1 MFSVVVV
8 TIGDAS
14 GQFEEGMLT
23 VFYRACHIVYFL
35 FGNLQYLL
43 ETLQKTYVFRDIMVS
58 SRSVLL
64 CVRSIHTSCRMNS
77 KLTYVVIIINLFT
90 RVFSLYSIGIL
101 SQASVLPFPYLHFL
115 ERGPL
120 TIDGWYPRDH
130 MPDDYPKNEEERRA
144 AAIKYGMRLED
155 YKPYDKDDCYKY
167 AGNYPDYGCV
177 TYDHK
182 DPYENWSDPHYRRN
196 WGEGVSCIRHG
207 CLQILFTKI
216 LFTIFLWTNTVIF
229 CRHLIPALIFCWIG
243 IQTWPKGR
251 KWKNDIMLKQYPY
264 DIKRAYPF
272 TDPRIY
278 PITNYTFEP
287 RDQ

>member
-1 MFSVVVV
+1 MYFNKFQLIYVDCE
-8 TIGDAS
+8 DA
-14 GQFEEGMLT
+14 
-23 VFYRACHIVYFL
+23 
-35 FGNLQYLL
+35 
-43 ETLQKTYVFRDIMVS
+43 MVS
-58 SRSVLL
+58 KSRSVLL
-64 CVRSIHTSCRMNS
+64 CMRSIHTSCRMN
-77 KLTYVVIIINLFT
+77 K
-90 RVFSLYSIGIL
+90 
-101 SQASVLPFPYLHFL
+101 
-115 ERGPL
+115 RGPL

-144 AAIKYGMRLED
+144 AAIKYGMRPED
-155 YKPYDKDDCYKY
+155 YKPHSKDDYYKY

-196 WGEGVSCIRHG
+196 WGEGMQIRAMMH
-207 CLQILFTKI
+207 TSDRDSY
-216 LFTIFLWTNTVIF
+216 TT
-229 CRHLIPALIFCWIG
+229 LIFCWIG

-272 TDPRIY
+272 TDPRVY

-287 RDQ
+287 ED